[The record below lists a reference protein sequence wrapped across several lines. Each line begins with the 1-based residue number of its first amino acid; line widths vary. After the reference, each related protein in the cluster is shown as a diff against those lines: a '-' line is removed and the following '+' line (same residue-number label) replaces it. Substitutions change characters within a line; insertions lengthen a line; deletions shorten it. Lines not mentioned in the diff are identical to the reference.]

1 MLLLKTKYTTPSIMQ
16 RLVTYLSA
24 KFEMAAEETE
34 KKTVYA
40 SDDRDAANE
49 ALKQLKDAYEKALNL
64 SSPQVAENVR
74 GRVSQRIRELDNAFT
89 ALEESAQAD

>member
-1 MLLLKTKYTTPSIMQ
+1 MLLLKTKYYYTSIMQ
-16 RLVTYLSA
+16 RRVTYLWT

-40 SDDRDAANE
+40 PDDRDAAKE
-49 ALKQLKDAYEKALNL
+49 ALKQLKDAYQKALKL
-64 SSPQVAENVR
+64 SSPQVAEDIR